1 MPEHTPAPLLPTQE
15 EKTVIRMIEAV
26 NGRDFDALDALIAPD
41 VVRHCA
47 ATPDVEVRSLEEFKA
62 FLRRDLSAVP
72 DAMQELDLIVSSG
85 PFVAARVIYRG
96 TQDGRMGPFPPSG
109 KKLEVPFLGILRV
122 ENGKIVEIWTEWD
135 NLNALAQLGHLPP
148 GPATR

>member
-72 DAMQELDLIVSSG
+72 DAMQELDLIFSSG